1 MLLAANVAVVT
12 GYPCCIVA
20 TAGIK
25 TAVSVAVVAV
35 PASLYHT
42 MSFLPMV

>member
-25 TAVSVAVVAV
+25 AAVSVVAV

-42 MSFLPMV
+42 MTFLPMV